1 MALLMHDRDSYM
13 CQKSEFNLQIQPLD
27 PIKTKRG
34 GLSLIFF
41 VKLDFKIEVDQET
54 RTKEKPFGGVY
65 IPNAGLLRARLCFIF
80 EIGQKRAE

>member
-1 MALLMHDRDSYM
+1 M
-13 CQKSEFNLQIQPLD
+13 
-27 PIKTKRG
+27 
-34 GLSLIFF
+34 
-41 VKLDFKIEVDQET
+41 KLDFEIEVDQET